1 MYIWRIA
8 GVRKYFFQGEGGSV
22 VFESI
27 HRPLLYTIVCSVF
40 ELLVFLES
48 FGPFLRIVLLFTP
61 FDQELVSYN
70 PVTGEWT
77 TLASMLVPR
86 YEVYI

>member
-1 MYIWRIA
+1 MA
-8 GVRKYFFQGEGGSV
+8 NCRKYFFQGEGGSV

-27 HRPLLYTIVCSVF
+27 HRPLLYTTVCAFF
-40 ELLVFLES
+40 ELLVVRAS
-48 FGPFLRIVLLFTP
+48 FGPFLMIVLLFTP

-86 YEVYI
+86 YEVDV